1 MLRYLEIHIQNP
13 QGRLIKQAVDA
24 VRDGAV
30 LVYPTDSGYALGCH
44 LGDKDAVDR
53 IRVLRELDDKHNL
66 TLVCRDLSEI
76 ATYAQ
81 INNQSYRLLRSL
93 TPGPYTF
100 ILDAT
105 REVPRRLQHP
115 RRKTI
120 GIRVPGHPVVD
131 ALLDL
136 LGEPLISTTLQLP
149 GDAQPLSNPQEIKE
163 RLRHRVDVIIDGGLG
178 SAEPTTI
185 VDLTGATPVV
195 LRKGRGDTS
204 IFEPRNGN

>member
-81 INNQSYRLLRSL
+81 VDNQSYRLLRSL

-149 GDAQPLSNPQEIKE
+149 GDAQPLSDPREIKE
-163 RLRHRVDVIIDGGLG
+163 RLRHGVDVIIDGGLG

-185 VDLTGATPVV
+185 IDLTGAAPVV

-204 IFEPRNGN
+204 MFESRDGS

>member
-1 MLRYLEIHIQNP
+1 MLRYFEVHPQNP
-13 QGRLIKQAVDA
+13 QTRLIQQAVDA

-53 IRVLRELDDKHNL
+53 IRALRELDDKHNL

-81 INNQSYRLLRSL
+81 VNNQAYRLLKSL

-115 RRKTI
+115 KRKTI
-120 GIRVPGHPVVD
+120 GIRVPGHAIVD
-131 ALLDL
+131 ALLGI
-136 LGEPLISTTLQLP
+136 LGEPLISTTLQMP
-149 GDAQPLSNPQEIKE
+149 GDEQPLTDPQEIKE
-163 RLRHRVDVIIDGGLG
+163 RLRNHVDVIIDGGLG
-178 SAEPTTI
+178 SAQPTTI
-185 VDLTGATPVV
+185 VDLTGPVPEV

-204 IFEPRNGN
+204 MFE

>member
-1 MLRYLEIHIQNP
+1 MLRYLEIHTQNP
-13 QGRLIKQAVDA
+13 QARLIQQAVAA

-53 IRVLRELDDKHNL
+53 IRALRELDDKHNL
-66 TLVCRDLSEI
+66 TLVCRDLREI

-81 INNQSYRLLRSL
+81 VDNQAYRLLKSL

-115 RRKTI
+115 KRKSI
-120 GIRVPGHPVVD
+120 GIRVPGHPIVD
-131 ALLDL
+131 ALLEL

-149 GDAQPLSNPQEIKE
+149 GDEQPLTDPHEIKE
-163 RLRHRVDVIIDGGLG
+163 RLRNRVDVIIDGGLG

-185 VDLTGATPVV
+185 VDLTGAVPMV

-204 IFEPRNGN
+204 MFDFDEFC

>member
-1 MLRYLEIHIQNP
+1 MLRYLEIHVQNP
-13 QGRLIKQAVDA
+13 QARLIQQAVDA

-53 IRVLRELDDKHNL
+53 IRALRELDDKHNL

-76 ATYAQ
+76 STYAQ
-81 INNQSYRLLRSL
+81 VDNQAYRLLKSL

-115 RRKTI
+115 KRKTI
-120 GIRVPGHPVVD
+120 GIRVPGHPIVD
-131 ALLDL
+131 ALLDV
-136 LGEPLISTTLQLP
+136 LGEPLISTTLQMP
-149 GDAQPLSNPQEIKE
+149 GDEQPLTDPQEIKE
-163 RLRHRVDVIIDGGLG
+163 RLRHHVNVIIDGGPG
-178 SAEPTTI
+178 SAQPTTI
-185 VDLTGATPVV
+185 VDLTGPVPEV
-195 LRKGRGDTS
+195 LRKGRGDTHM
-204 IFEPRNGN
+204 FE

>member
-1 MLRYLEIHIQNP
+1 MLRYLEVHTQNP
-13 QGRLIKQAVDA
+13 QSRLIQQAVDA

-53 IRVLRELDDKHNL
+53 IRALRELDGKHNL

-81 INNQSYRLLRSL
+81 INNQAYRLLKSL

-115 RRKTI
+115 KRKTI
-120 GIRVPGHPVVD
+120 GIRVPGHPIVD
-131 ALLDL
+131 ALLDI
-136 LGEPLISTTLQLP
+136 LGEPLISTTLHLP
-149 GDAQPLSNPQEIKE
+149 GDEQPLTDPQEIKE
-163 RLRHRVDVIIDGGLG
+163 RLRNLVDVIIDGGVG
-178 SAEPTTI
+178 SAHPTSI
-185 VDLTGATPVV
+185 VDLTGTVPEVV
-195 LRKGRGDTS
+195 RKGSGDTS
-204 IFEPRNGN
+204 MFE

>member
-1 MLRYLEIHIQNP
+1 MLRYLEIHTQNP
-13 QGRLIKQAVDA
+13 QTRLIQQAVDA

-53 IRVLRELDDKHNL
+53 IRALRQLDGKHNL

-81 INNQSYRLLRSL
+81 INNQAYRLLKSL

-115 RRKTI
+115 KRKTI
-120 GIRVPGHPVVD
+120 GIRVPGHPIID
-131 ALLDL
+131 ALLDI
-136 LGEPLISTTLQLP
+136 LGEPLISTTLHLP
-149 GDAQPLSNPQEIKE
+149 GDEQPLTDPHEIKE
-163 RLRHRVDVIIDGGLG
+163 RLRNLVDVIIDGGVG
-178 SAEPTTI
+178 SAHPTSI
-185 VDLTGATPVV
+185 VDLTGTVPEVV
-195 LRKGRGDTS
+195 RKGSGDTS
-204 IFEPRNGN
+204 MFE

>member
-1 MLRYLEIHIQNP
+1 MLRYFEVHPQNP
-13 QGRLIKQAVDA
+13 QTRLIQQAVDA

-53 IRVLRELDDKHNL
+53 IRALRELDDKHNL

-81 INNQSYRLLRSL
+81 VDNQAYRLLKSL

-115 RRKTI
+115 KRKTI
-120 GIRVPGHPVVD
+120 GIRVPGHPIVD
-131 ALLDL
+131 ALLDI
-136 LGEPLISTTLQLP
+136 LGEPLISTTLQMP
-149 GDAQPLSNPQEIKE
+149 GDEQPLTDPQEIKE
-163 RLRHRVDVIIDGGLG
+163 RLRNFVDVIIDGGLG

-185 VDLTGATPVV
+185 IDLTGPVPQV
-195 LRKGRGDTS
+195 LRKGRGDTRM
-204 IFEPRNGN
+204 FD

>member
-1 MLRYLEIHIQNP
+1 MLRYFEIHTQNP
-13 QGRLIKQAVDA
+13 QTRLIQQAVDA

-30 LVYPTDSGYALGCH
+30 LVYPTDSAYALGCH

-53 IRVLRELDDKHNL
+53 IRALRELDDKHNL

-81 INNQSYRLLRSL
+81 VDNQAYRLLKSL

-115 RRKTI
+115 KRKTI
-120 GIRVPGHPVVD
+120 GIRVPGHPIVD
-131 ALLDL
+131 ALLEV
-136 LGEPLISTTLQLP
+136 LGEPLISTTLQMP
-149 GDAQPLSNPQEIKE
+149 GDEQPLTDPHEIKE
-163 RLRHRVDVIIDGGLG
+163 RLRHHVNVIIDGGVG

-185 VDLTGATPVV
+185 VDLTGAVPIV
-195 LRKGRGDTS
+195 LRKGRGATQM
-204 IFEPRNGN
+204 FE

>member
-1 MLRYLEIHIQNP
+1 MLRYLEIHSQNP
-13 QGRLIKQAVDA
+13 QSRLIQQAVDV
-24 VRDGAV
+24 VREGGV

-53 IRVLRELDDKHNL
+53 IRAIRHLDDKHNL

-81 INNQSYRLLRSL
+81 VDNQVYRLLKSL

-115 RRKTI
+115 KRKTI
-120 GIRVPGHPVVD
+120 GIRVPSHPIVD
-131 ALLDL
+131 ALLEILD
-136 LGEPLISTTLQLP
+136 EPLISTTLQMP
-149 GDAQPLSNPQEIKE
+149 DEDTPLTDPQEIKE
-163 RLRHRVDVIIDGGLG
+163 RLRQQVDAIIDGGTG
-178 SAEPTTI
+178 AAVPTTV
-185 VDLTGATPVV
+185 VDLTGPAPVV
-195 LRKGRGDTS
+195 LRYGAGDIS
-204 IFEPRNGN
+204 MF

>member
-1 MLRYLEIHIQNP
+1 MLRYLEIHPQNP
-13 QGRLIKQAVDA
+13 QARLVQQAVDV
-24 VRDGAV
+24 VRQGGV

-53 IRVLRELDDKHNL
+53 IRAIRQLDDKHHL

-81 INNQSYRLLRSL
+81 VDNQAYRLLKSL

-115 RRKTI
+115 KRKTI
-120 GIRVPGHPVVD
+120 GIRVPAHPIVD
-131 ALLDL
+131 ALLQT
-136 LGEPLISTTLQLP
+136 LGEPLISTTLQMP
-149 GDAQPLSNPQEIKE
+149 DEDAPLTDPLEIKE
-163 RLRHRVDVIIDGGLG
+163 RLRHHVDAIIDGGTG
-178 SAEPTTI
+178 AAISTTM
-185 VDLTGATPVV
+185 VDLTGPAPVV
-195 LRKGRGDTS
+195 LRYGAGDVS
-204 IFEPRNGN
+204 MFE

>member
-1 MLRYLEIHIQNP
+1 MLRYLEIHTQNP
-13 QGRLIKQAVDA
+13 QARLIQQAVDA
-24 VRDGAV
+24 VRAGAV

-53 IRVLRELDDKHNL
+53 IRALRELDDKHNL

-81 INNQSYRLLRSL
+81 VDNQAYRLLKSL

-115 RRKTI
+115 KRKTI
-120 GIRVPGHPVVD
+120 GIRVPGHPIVD
-131 ALLDL
+131 ALLDI

-149 GDAQPLSNPQEIKE
+149 GDEQPLTDPQEIKE
-163 RLRHRVDVIIDGGLG
+163 RLRNRVDVIIDGGLG

-185 VDLTGATPVV
+185 VDLTGAAPEV

-204 IFEPRNGN
+204 LFE

>member
-1 MLRYLEIHIQNP
+1 MLRYLEIHSQNP
-13 QGRLIKQAVDA
+13 QARLIQQAVDA

-44 LGDKDAVDR
+44 LGDKSAVDR
-53 IRVLRELDDKHNL
+53 IRALRELDDKHNL

-81 INNQSYRLLRSL
+81 VDNQAYRLLKSL

-100 ILDAT
+100 IFDAT

-115 RRKTI
+115 KRKTI
-120 GIRVPGHPVVD
+120 GIRVPDHPIVD
-131 ALLDL
+131 ALLDS
-136 LGEPLISTTLQLP
+136 LGEPLISITLHLL
-149 GDAQPLSNPQEIKE
+149 GDEQPLVDPQEIKL
-163 RLRHRVDVIIDGGLG
+163 RLRNRVDVIIDGGPG
-178 SAEPTTI
+178 SAQPTTI
-185 VDLTGATPVV
+185 VDLTGPVPQV

-204 IFEPRNGN
+204 MFE

>member
-1 MLRYLEIHIQNP
+1 MLRYLEIHTQNP
-13 QGRLIKQAVDA
+13 QARLIQQAVDA

-53 IRVLRELDDKHNL
+53 IRALRELDDKHNL

-81 INNQSYRLLRSL
+81 VGNQAYRLLKSL

-115 RRKTI
+115 KRKTI
-120 GIRVPGHPVVD
+120 GIRVPGHPIVD
-131 ALLDL
+131 ALLEI

-149 GDAQPLSNPQEIKE
+149 GDAQPLTDPQEIKE
-163 RLRHRVDVIIDGGLG
+163 RLRHLVDVIIDGGLG
-178 SAEPTTI
+178 SSEPTTI
-185 VDLTGATPVV
+185 VDLTGAAPQV
-195 LRKGRGDTS
+195 LRQGRGDTRM
-204 IFEPRNGN
+204 FE

>member
-1 MLRYLEIHIQNP
+1 MLRYLEIHPQNP
-13 QGRLIKQAVDA
+13 QARLIQQAVDV
-24 VRDGAV
+24 VRQGGV

-53 IRVLRELDDKHNL
+53 IRAIRQLDEKHNL

-81 INNQSYRLLRSL
+81 VDNQTYRLLKSL

-115 RRKTI
+115 KRKTI
-120 GIRVPGHPVVD
+120 GIRVPSHPIID
-131 ALLDL
+131 ALLQN
-136 LGEPLISTTLQLP
+136 LGEPLISTTLQMP
-149 GDAQPLSNPQEIKE
+149 DEDAPLTDPLEIKE
-163 RLRHRVDVIIDGGLG
+163 RLRHHVDAIIDGGTG
-178 SAEPTTI
+178 AAISTTM
-185 VDLTGATPVV
+185 VDLTGPAPVV
-195 LRKGRGDTS
+195 LRHGAGDAS
-204 IFEPRNGN
+204 MFE

>member
-1 MLRYLEIHIQNP
+1 MLRYLEIHNQNP
-13 QGRLIKQAVDA
+13 QARLIQQAVDA

-30 LVYPTDSGYALGCH
+30 LVYPTDSAYALGCH

-53 IRVLRELDDKHNL
+53 IRALRELDDKHNL

-81 INNQSYRLLRSL
+81 VDNQAYRLLKSL

-115 RRKTI
+115 KRKTI
-120 GIRVPGHPVVD
+120 GIRVPGHPIVD
-131 ALLDL
+131 ALLGN
-136 LGEPLISTTLQLP
+136 LGEPLISITLQLP
-149 GDAQPLSNPQEIKE
+149 GDEQPLTDPQEIKE
-163 RLRHRVDVIIDGGLG
+163 RLRNRVDVIIDGGLG
-178 SAEPTTI
+178 SAQPTTI
-185 VDLTGATPVV
+185 VDLTGAVPLV

-204 IFEPRNGN
+204 MFE

>member
-1 MLRYLEIHIQNP
+1 MLRYLEIHTQNP
-13 QGRLIKQAVDA
+13 QARLIQQAVEA
-24 VRDGAV
+24 VRAGAV

-53 IRVLRELDDKHNL
+53 IRALRELDDKHNL

-81 INNQSYRLLRSL
+81 VDNQAYRLLKSL

-115 RRKTI
+115 KRKTI
-120 GIRVPGHPVVD
+120 GIRVPGHPIVD
-131 ALLDL
+131 ALLDA

-149 GDAQPLSNPQEIKE
+149 GDEQPLTDPQEIKE
-163 RLRHRVDVIIDGGLG
+163 RLRNGVDVIIDGGLG

-185 VDLTGATPVV
+185 VDLTGTVPEV

-204 IFEPRNGN
+204 MFE

>member
-1 MLRYLEIHIQNP
+1 MLRYLEIHSQNP
-13 QGRLIKQAVDA
+13 QSRLIQQAVDA

-44 LGDKDAVDR
+44 LGDKEAVDR
-53 IRVLRELDDKHNL
+53 IRALRELDGKHNL

-81 INNQSYRLLRSL
+81 INNQAYRLLKSL

-115 RRKTI
+115 KRKTI
-120 GIRVPGHPVVD
+120 GIRVPGHPIVD
-131 ALLDL
+131 ALLDI
-136 LGEPLISTTLQLP
+136 LGEPLISTTLHLP
-149 GDAQPLSNPQEIKE
+149 GDEQPLTDPQEIKE
-163 RLRHRVDVIIDGGLG
+163 RLRNLVDVIIDGGVG
-178 SAEPTTI
+178 SAHPTTI
-185 VDLTGATPVV
+185 VDLTGPVPEV
-195 LRKGRGDTS
+195 VRKGSGDTS
-204 IFEPRNGN
+204 MFE

>member
-1 MLRYLEIHIQNP
+1 MLRYLEIHTQNP
-13 QGRLIKQAVDA
+13 QARLIQQAVDA
-24 VRDGAV
+24 VRAGAV

-53 IRVLRELDDKHNL
+53 IRALRELDDKHNL

-81 INNQSYRLLRSL
+81 VDNQAYRLLKSL

-115 RRKTI
+115 KRKTI
-120 GIRVPGHPVVD
+120 GIRVPGHPIVD
-131 ALLDL
+131 ALLGV
-136 LGEPLISTTLQLP
+136 LGEPLISATLQLP
-149 GDAQPLSNPQEIKE
+149 GDEQPLTDPQEIKE
-163 RLRHRVDVIIDGGLG
+163 RLRNGVDVIIDGGLG

-185 VDLTGATPVV
+185 VDLTGAVPEV

-204 IFEPRNGN
+204 MFE

>member
-1 MLRYLEIHIQNP
+1 MLRYFEVHPQNP
-13 QGRLIKQAVDA
+13 QTRLLQQAVDA

-53 IRVLRELDDKHNL
+53 IRALRELDDKHNL

-81 INNQSYRLLRSL
+81 VGNQAYRLLKSL

-115 RRKTI
+115 KRKTI
-120 GIRVPGHPVVD
+120 GIRVPGHPIVD
-131 ALLDL
+131 ALLDI
-136 LGEPLISTTLQLP
+136 LGEPLISTTLQMP
-149 GDAQPLSNPQEIKE
+149 GDEQPLTDPQEIKE
-163 RLRHRVDVIIDGGLG
+163 RLRNHVNVIIDGGLG
-178 SAEPTTI
+178 SAQPTTI
-185 VDLTGATPVV
+185 VDLTGPVPEV
-195 LRKGRGDTS
+195 LRKGSGDTS
-204 IFEPRNGN
+204 MFE

>member
-1 MLRYLEIHIQNP
+1 MLRYFEIHPQNP
-13 QGRLIKQAVDA
+13 QTRLIQQAVAA

-53 IRVLRELDDKHNL
+53 IRAVRELDDKHNL

-81 INNQSYRLLRSL
+81 VDNQAYRLLKSL

-115 RRKTI
+115 KRKTI
-120 GIRVPGHPVVD
+120 GIRVPGHPIVD
-131 ALLDL
+131 ALLDI
-136 LGEPLISTTLQLP
+136 LGEPLISTTLQMP
-149 GDAQPLSNPQEIKE
+149 GDEQPLTDPQEIKD
-163 RLRHRVDVIIDGGLG
+163 RLRNVVDVIIDGGLG
-178 SAEPTTI
+178 SAEPTSI
-185 VDLTGATPVV
+185 IDLTGPAPVV
-195 LRKGRGDTS
+195 LRKGRGDTHM
-204 IFEPRNGN
+204 FD

>member
-1 MLRYLEIHIQNP
+1 MLRYLEIHSQNP
-13 QGRLIKQAVDA
+13 QSRLIQQAVDV
-24 VRDGAV
+24 VREGGV

-53 IRVLRELDDKHNL
+53 IRAIRHLDDKHNL

-81 INNQSYRLLRSL
+81 VDNQVYRLLKSL

-115 RRKTI
+115 KRKTI
-120 GIRVPGHPVVD
+120 GIRVPSHPIVD
-131 ALLDL
+131 ALLEILD
-136 LGEPLISTTLQLP
+136 EPLISTTLQMP
-149 GDAQPLSNPQEIKE
+149 DEDTPLTDPQEIKE
-163 RLRHRVDVIIDGGLG
+163 RLRQQVDAIIDGGTG
-178 SAEPTTI
+178 AAVPTTV
-185 VDLTGATPVV
+185 VDLTGPAPVV
-195 LRKGRGDTS
+195 LRHGAGDIS
-204 IFEPRNGN
+204 MF

>member
-1 MLRYLEIHIQNP
+1 MLRYLEIHTQNP
-13 QGRLIKQAVDA
+13 QARLIQQAVEA

-44 LGDKDAVDR
+44 LGDKAAVDR
-53 IRVLRELDDKHNL
+53 IRALRELDDKHNL

-81 INNQSYRLLRSL
+81 VDNQAYRLLKSL

-115 RRKTI
+115 KRKTI
-120 GIRVPGHPVVD
+120 GIRVPGHPIVD
-131 ALLDL
+131 ALLDV
-136 LGEPLISTTLQLP
+136 LGEPLISTTLQMP
-149 GDAQPLSNPQEIKE
+149 GDEQPLTDPQEIKE
-163 RLRHRVDVIIDGGLG
+163 RLRHQVNVIIDGGAG

-185 VDLTGATPVV
+185 VDLTGPVPMV
-195 LRKGRGDTS
+195 LRKGRGDTHM
-204 IFEPRNGN
+204 FE